1 MKTIKQYIDEC
12 GATPAATPATTTGMG
27 NPAPPTETQPGSE
40 PLPTAIPTAKIK
52 RKKKKVEESLLDDSF
67 GDSPVF
73 EIYKYLLE
81 HSGAIKKK
89 EKSYQ
94 DQLYAA
100 ISVNRDGTFDLVGKG
115 QFNFVL
121 DEELPDYIKF
131 NNTNV
136 HVKFTIKSKK
146 FTTKGFPKKS
156 ESQIDLS
163 LYCENFKWLDGTMT
177 DVDAMY
183 IRFLGTDSAI
193 LNKKANIGFL
203 QFGIGGGRSIPDIYD
218 IPANTHHMI
227 MDDVIAVNLLK
238 MNNIISWSTSLRI
251 DQ

>member
-12 GATPAATPATTTGMG
+12 GATPVATPATTTGMG

-40 PLPTAIPTAKIK
+40 PLPTAKIK

-121 DEELPDYIKF
+121 NEELPDYIKF

-203 QFGIGGGRSIPDIYD
+203 QFGIGGAKSIPDIYD
-218 IPANTHHMI
+218 IPTNISHMI

>member
-12 GATPAATPATTTGMG
+12 SATPAATPATTTGMG

-100 ISVNRDGTFDLVGKG
+100 ISVNSDGTFDLVGKG

-121 DEELPDYIKF
+121 NEELPDYIKF

-203 QFGIGGGRSIPDIYD
+203 QFGIGGGKSIPDIYD
-218 IPANTHHMI
+218 IPTNISHMI

>member
-40 PLPTAIPTAKIK
+40 PLPTAKIK

-100 ISVNRDGTFDLVGKG
+100 ISVNNDGTFDLVGKG

-131 NNTNV
+131 NNTKV

-183 IRFLGTDSAI
+183 IRFLGTDSAL
-193 LNKKANIGFL
+193 LNKKANIGHL
-203 QFGIGGGRSIPDIYD
+203 QLGIGGGRSIPNIYD
-218 IPANTHHMI
+218 IPINTYHMI